1 MNLTFSTA
9 LIICLFL
16 SSGIKAQT
24 QKETKVKPVLFDGFL
39 VTGYVDNGAY
49 INCTGPGV
57 RFTKKPV
64 SVLLGFL
71 PGLRIKEDK
80 VPEGASKNSAVTPSL
95 GFGLTAAYKHL
106 AIQVPFYYTS
116 KTATKDGK
124 WNPGIGIG
132 YKF

>member
-1 MNLTFSTA
+1 MLKTMKPFAALLRKIFFKTCIKLMNLTFSTA

-80 VPEGASKNSAVTPSL
+80 VPEGVTSPKNRTV
-95 GFGLTAAYKHL
+95 
-106 AIQVPFYYTS
+106 
-116 KTATKDGK
+116 
-124 WNPGIGIG
+124 
-132 YKF
+132 

>member
-57 RFTKKPV
+57 RFTKTSRFSPSGPV
-64 SVLLGFL
+64 ARAENKRGQGTRRS
-71 PGLRIKEDK
+71 
-80 VPEGASKNSAVTPSL
+80 T
-95 GFGLTAAYKHL
+95 
-106 AIQVPFYYTS
+106 
-116 KTATKDGK
+116 
-124 WNPGIGIG
+124 
-132 YKF
+132 